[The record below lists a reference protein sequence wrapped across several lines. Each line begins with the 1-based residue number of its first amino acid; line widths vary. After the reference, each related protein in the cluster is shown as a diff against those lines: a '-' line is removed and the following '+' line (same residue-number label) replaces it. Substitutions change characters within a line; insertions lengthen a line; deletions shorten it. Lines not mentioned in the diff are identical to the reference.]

1 MIKFEKNVKFD
12 QNGNFSGNIFYGSE
26 QAQVEEHMNH
36 QEIDDMMS
44 QLPSQQPEESLLSRW
59 IIGTMFT
66 VFLIVMCML
75 PDIMR

>member
-1 MIKFEKNVKFD
+1 MTR
-12 QNGNFSGNIFYGSE
+12 
-26 QAQVEEHMNH
+26 
-36 QEIDDMMS
+36 QEVDEMMAH
-44 QLPSQQPEESLLSRW
+44 LPSQQPDESLLSRW